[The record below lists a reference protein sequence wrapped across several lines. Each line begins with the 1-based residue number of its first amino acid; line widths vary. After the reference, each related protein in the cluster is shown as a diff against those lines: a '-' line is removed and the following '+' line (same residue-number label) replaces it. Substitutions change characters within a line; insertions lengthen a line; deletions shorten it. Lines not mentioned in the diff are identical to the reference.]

1 MDFFQ
6 NIKQIGIFM
15 ICAQAILH
23 FKPSEKYEK
32 YLKLL
37 ISVMILAQLLSPVM
51 QIISGNNCEDFQ
63 SRIEDIQAEINQKME
78 QLEIENAINE
88 ENILRETEKEIKI
101 RINNIAIKYELSVHY
116 IQAQPAEFGG
126 KLIVYVQEMKKMQD
140 VDIHIDSISTDFE
153 DSIIESGIQLETEKN
168 KKLQVLRK
176 EISRDLNVPED
187 GIEVLWYES

>member
-51 QIISGNNCEDFQ
+51 QIISGNNREDFQ